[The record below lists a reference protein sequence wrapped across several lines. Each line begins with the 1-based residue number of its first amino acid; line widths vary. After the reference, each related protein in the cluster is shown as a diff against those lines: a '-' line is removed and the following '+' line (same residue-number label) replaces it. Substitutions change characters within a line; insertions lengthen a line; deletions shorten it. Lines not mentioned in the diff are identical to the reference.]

1 MLNTNVPHY
10 GEYRW
15 PRLTVSDSANH
26 IHTATVRFSSGG
38 DQVSQ
43 NSGTTITRPY
53 SLHCDIIPH
62 TIWIMHT
69 AFINE
74 RRTQG
79 AGCQIYTRYMVSNSE
94 NTSILNVFY
103 FNTVYFHY
111 MVQKESWEN
120 NSQINEADG
129 MWKVRAHSF
138 PLICLFWQ
146 IQNRDETGCRTMSR
160 YDLEHAGQ

>member
-1 MLNTNVPHY
+1 MESTDDPQ
-10 GEYRW
+10 
-15 PRLTVSDSANH
+15 LTVSDSANH

-103 FNTVYFHY
+103 FNTVCFHY
-111 MVQKESWEN
+111 MVQKESWDKWGRWYVKGQSTFISTHLSVLA
-120 NSQINEADG
+120 NSELDAEQWAAMI
-129 MWKVRAHSF
+129 
-138 PLICLFWQ
+138 
-146 IQNRDETGCRTMSR
+146 
-160 YDLEHAGQ
+160 